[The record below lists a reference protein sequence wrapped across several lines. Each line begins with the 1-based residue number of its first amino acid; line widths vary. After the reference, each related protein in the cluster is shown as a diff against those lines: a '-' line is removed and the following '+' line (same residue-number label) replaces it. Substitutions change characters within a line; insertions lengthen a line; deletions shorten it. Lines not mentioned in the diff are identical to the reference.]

1 MLVRAPPAS
10 YEDVRVADSLDSLY
24 IHQQP
29 VSPLLPTYYT
39 ADDNCS
45 RWMKSLLLLLR
56 RRSLEDGGLWSLTL
70 GNYISTNKL
79 VATHSSTIR
88 GLYGRADRLVVI
100 QSPRPLVPS
109 RGLLIDDL
117 CLYSLLPVSESKLST
132 LQLLC
137 PAMTRQD
144 RENLVALATA
154 GLINWEEN
162 AGEKRHRTLPLK
174 KMVHPG
180 LRECFFFCVSQ
191 MCTGIW
197 RC

>member
-1 MLVRAPPAS
+1 M
-10 YEDVRVADSLDSLY
+10 
-24 IHQQP
+24 
-29 VSPLLPTYYT
+29 
-39 ADDNCS
+39 
-45 RWMKSLLLLLR
+45 
-56 RRSLEDGGLWSLTL
+56 WSLTL

-79 VATHSSTIR
+79 AATHSSTIR

-117 CLYSLLPVSESKLST
+117 CLFSLLPVSESKLST

-180 LRECFFFCVSQ
+180 LREYFFCGDGVACVTDVYGNLAVL
-191 MCTGIW
+191 MCCLEADTQVEEEVALAVLATMMEW
-197 RC
+197 RNRKEDWFLFGR